1 MGRKITDQGAVKRAK
16 RYIAAYDPPQRKQ
29 LDHPNIADAPGLA
42 WRQRA
47 DGWIAIWIARADIVK
62 KGYSPSTQ
70 RLRLFTDQPTVD
82 DVTYIQSEC
91 QRLQDEMLAFG
102 RDGAVVVQTFTGT
115 VQGLIDAYLRD
126 PDSGYHSAR
135 FTTRQNYDKALKLLS
150 RDKGERA
157 LHALKGRDF
166 KRWYEEWRWP
176 DGKGG
181 IDKVYTAYG
190 QIAVIRVLLSYGVAF
205 EIEDVGPNQVSH
217 CLRLKTALAEQ
228 TFENGNARTEE
239 LTHAQCSAFIRT
251 ANAGGED
258 WMALA
263 QAFQFELS
271 LRQKDVIGQWVPVS
285 EPGIS
290 DLTRGG
296 KKWLYGLRWEEI
308 DQNLI
313 LTHQMT
319 KSRKRKILEFD
330 LKLYPMV
337 MAEIA
342 KIPAE
347 RRVGPII
354 LNPRTGQPP
363 VAVAFRFTWRKLAT
377 KAGIPPEV
385 KNMDSRAGAITETLE
400 ATGDNIEAARKQA
413 GHSNAQ
419 TTQRYSRGLQR
430 SNSKVAVLRVAS
442 RTKTKPEQA

>member
-1 MGRKITDQGAVKRAK
+1 MDRPKIDS
-16 RYIAAYDPPQRKQ
+16 
-29 LDHPNIADAPGLA
+29 APGLA
-42 WRQRA
+42 WRPRA
-47 DGWIAIWIARADIVK
+47 NGWVAVWVARSDIVA

-70 RLRLFTDQPTVD
+70 RLRLFTEQPTED
-82 DVTYIQSEC
+82 DVTYIRSEC

-102 RDGAVVVQTFTGT
+102 RDGDGSAPVFTGT
-115 VQGLIDAYLRD
+115 VQGLIDTYLRD

-150 RDKGERA
+150 RDKGDRA

-176 DGKGG
+176 DGKDGV
-181 IDKVYTAYG
+181 DKVYTAYG
-190 QIAVIRVLLSYGVAF
+190 QIVIIRVLLSYGVAF
-205 EIEDVGPNQVSH
+205 EVEDVGPNDVSH

-228 TFENGNARTEE
+228 TFENGNARTQE
-239 LTHAQCSAFIRT
+239 LTHQQVSAFIKV
-251 ANAGGED
+251 ANENDYG

-263 QAFQFELS
+263 QALQFELS

-285 EPGIS
+285 EPGMS
-290 DLTRGG
+290 DLTRNG
-296 KKWLYGLRWEEI
+296 KKWLYGIRWEEV
-308 DQNLI
+308 DQNMV

-342 KIPAE
+342 KIPVDQ
-347 RRVGPII
+347 RTGPII
-354 LNPRTGQPP
+354 RNPRTGQPP
-363 VAVAFRFTWRKLAT
+363 VAMAFRFTWRKLAT

-400 ATGDNIEAARKQA
+400 ATGDNIEAARRQA
-413 GHSNAQ
+413 GHSNSQ
-419 TTQRYSRGLQR
+419 TTQRYIRGLQR
-430 SNSKVAVLRVAS
+430 SNSKVAILRVAA
-442 RTKTKPEQA
+442 RTKTKPEQE